1 MPVAFSLFVHGVLLA
16 LVALGPAR
24 DLAQER
30 RSLYAQVIAGKE
42 KKLVWY
48 RFRKLP
54 EVSPGK
60 TSSPKPPE
68 TEKLNSKQTI
78 ISKPPKAERAQ
89 QMVWRPAPQVNL
101 KKELTSPNLLAF
113 RPVLVAPPPP
123 PPRVFTLPPVRRAP
137 VTAATVPEA
146 PALAASANTR
156 NPALAQTRSFVP
168 PPPKPRAV
176 WVPAALPAA
185 PSLAG
190 SAAAKRAPGSQEN
203 LAAALDI
210 KPVPKTFVPPQP
222 RAGVPGGTG
231 NGPVIQDAPNI
242 ADSLRPDHL
251 NVAVVGLNPAEALN
265 STLPNASRPAEF
277 SAGPRPTGGT
287 EAGGSTGGSN
297 ITIPDLTIRGGDAPP
312 KPVLLARVSPTSL
325 SNLTAAARSP
335 RPPSEPPSGSAAAGA
350 PNPLWDHRE
359 VYQIDV
365 QMPNVTSYVGSW
377 IMWFAERQA
386 PAGGRRELHLPK
398 PLHKVDPKY
407 IIAAIEERVEGKV
420 QFAGVI
426 RADGRVDELRLMKG
440 LDSRLDQSAAEALLK
455 WQFEPATLNG
465 TPVDIDLMVEI
476 PFRLAPRIAR

>member
-1 MPVAFSLFVHGVLLA
+1 MPVAFSLVVHAVLLA

-54 EVSPGK
+54 EVSSGK
-60 TSSPKPPE
+60 ISSSRPPE
-68 TEKLNSKQTI
+68 TEKLHSKQTI
-78 ISKPPKAERAQ
+78 VSKPPRAERAQ

-101 KKELTSPNLLAF
+101 KKDLTSPNLLAF

-123 PPRVFTLPPVRRAP
+123 PRVFTPPPVRRAALP
-137 VTAATVPEA
+137 AAALPAA
-146 PALAASANTR
+146 PALAASTNTG
-156 NPALAQTRSFVP
+156 NPALTQTRSFVP

-185 PSLAG
+185 PSLAA
-190 SAAAKRAPGSQEN
+190 SAAAKRAPGTQEN
-203 LAAALDI
+203 LAAALDV
-210 KPVPKTFVPPQP
+210 KPVPRTFVPPQP
-222 RAGVPGGTG
+222 RAGAPGGTG

-242 ADSLRPDHL
+242 ADNLRPDHL

-265 STLPNASRPAEF
+265 GTLPNASRPAEF
-277 SAGPRPTGGT
+277 SAGPRPTGRT
-287 EAGGSTGGSN
+287 EAGGSTAGSN

-312 KPVLLARVSPTSL
+312 KPVLMARVSPTSL

-335 RPPSEPPSGSAAAGA
+335 QPASEPPPSGSMAAAA

-365 QMPNVTSYVGSW
+365 QMPNITSYVGSW
-377 IMWFAERQA
+377 IMWFAERQPA
-386 PAGGRRELHLPK
+386 AGGRRELQLPK

-407 IIAAIEERVEGKV
+407 VIGAIEERVEGKV

-426 RADGRVDELRLMKG
+426 RADGRVDGLRLVKS
-440 LDSRLDQSAAEALLK
+440 LDARLDQSAAEALLK